1 MPAPPKGGAPT
12 DRSRSPAKSVNA
24 AADAAAR
31 SLASRAPVG
40 NTPGRPGKTVMQG
53 GLGMTAFG
61 QNNAMSGRNVSR
73 NSSLPALTGGRSK
86 DQSRLPSPANKD
98 QSRLPAAPKDQA
110 RLQQGSG
117 FLKPPNWP
125 KDQARLPSALSPAGG
140 QPYAGFTRKDQTRLT
155 GTAGPLP
162 SRPTY
167 VRGADAS
174 SFVPGGV
181 VDSYTPPR
189 PAKDQA
195 RLMAG
200 PTQPQPYAG
209 FAAGKIKDRIA
220 PGPSYAIPAQPIARQ
235 PDIPAPTP
243 AAGYPAPPPGYDPVD
258 PPPQQNGASE
268 FAEVFS
274 RDLNAIRN
282 SRGGKISQLWRL
294 R

>member
-31 SLASRAPVG
+31 SLASRTGPTRAPVG
-40 NTPGRPGKTVMQG
+40 NTPGRPGKAVMQG

-125 KDQARLPSALSPAGG
+125 KDQARL
-140 QPYAGFTRKDQTRLT
+140 
-155 GTAGPLP
+155 
-162 SRPTY
+162 
-167 VRGADAS
+167 
-174 SFVPGGV
+174 
-181 VDSYTPPR
+181 
-189 PAKDQA
+189 
-195 RLMAG
+195 MAG

-209 FAAGKIKDRIA
+209 FAAGKIQDRIPGLRA
-220 PGPSYAIPAQPIARQ
+220 PGPSYAIPAQPYPERT
-235 PDIPAPTP
+235 PAPTGLSLM
-243 AAGYPAPPPGYDPVD
+243 AGGRVS
-258 PPPQQNGASE
+258 PPQQRPRPQTGAGVSASPTG
-268 FAEVFS
+268 FAGRFS
-274 RDLNAIRN
+274 ADLNALREA
-282 SRGGKISQLWRL
+282 RGGGGGNGVGLRRRRL
-294 R
+294 GDPAAMEYLR